1 MKQKNSKRIIFMLM
15 LCTLMITGCSDKKV
29 EERIDT
35 VSENVEDK
43 KIEEKEIVC
52 KMTKGEVTYFTD
64 FRIAIEHHINLDD
77 IHLKSTMG
85 EENMYDDEGRILRK
99 LYFSNEEMK
108 YKKEYVWD
116 GEGYI
121 ATLCDAFENDIR
133 TEEVIFYD
141 VVKEIP
147 KSFRVWDEEG
157 NLYFE
162 RYFKYDEH
170 FYDKQV
176 PESLTTWD
184 SDEGLEISFDAN
196 YDEGWENGNIIKNVY
211 YENGEVTDSYEI
223 IYDTNGNITHKKKYG
238 IDSIELGEFGWHP
251 IDSGLTTEL
260 DVYDEEEKVITKGF
274 FNDDNGKLD
283 EVFYYEYDD
292 LGNLLSIKQ
301 GIEEV
306 VYYTYDE
313 KQNKTGAYKYYDDY
327 YYDNG
332 VSAGKVREYY
342 KYMYDSDNNMIL
354 KEHGDM
360 YPDGSTDL
368 SEKTEYF
375 YDENGNLVEERI
387 YDKNSQ
393 NLLYMKEYNFFNEQ
407 GEICE
412 YCSYDKNGKIDY
424 YYLQNFV
431 YDENG
436 KLRSIIRKGAD
447 GTVLME
453 SDYDQYENLC
463 SFFMTDY
470 NGNVYYE
477 TKYEYE
483 VFEMEKPAE

>member
-1 MKQKNSKRIIFMLM
+1 MKPKNSKRIIFMLM
-15 LCTLMITGCSDKKV
+15 SCTLMITGCSDKKV

-52 KMTKGEVTYFTD
+52 KMTKGEVRHRSSAYQVIGHYID
-64 FRIAIEHHINLDD
+64 LDN
-77 IHLKSTMG
+77 IFLEATVS
-85 EENMYDDEGRILRK
+85 EENMYDDEGRILRR

-121 ATLCDAFENDIR
+121 ATLYDAFDNDIR

-170 FYDKQV
+170 FYDKGV

-223 IYDTNGNITHKKKYG
+223 IYDTNGNITHKEKYG
-238 IDSIELGEFGWHP
+238 IDSIELGEFGWYS
-251 IDSGLTTEL
+251 IDSGLNTEG
-260 DVYDEEEKVITKGF
+260 DVYDEEGNVTQKYF
-274 FNDDNGKLD
+274 YYNDENI
-283 EVFYYEYDD
+283 EEIFYYEYDD
-292 LGNLLSIKQ
+292 SGNLLSIKQ
-301 GIEEV
+301 GMEEV

-313 KQNKTGAYKYYDDY
+313 KQNKTGAYKYYDY
-327 YYDNG
+327 YCDDNG
-332 VSAGKVREYY
+332 VPVEKVREYY

-375 YDENGNLVEERI
+375 YDENGILVEERI

-393 NLLYMKEYNFFNEQ
+393 NLLYMQECNFFNEQ
-407 GEICE
+407 GVICE
-412 YCSYDKNGKIDY
+412 YFAYDENGKIDDY
-424 YYLQNFV
+424 GLKNFV

-436 KLRSIIRKGAD
+436 KLRSIIGKGAD
-447 GTVLME
+447 GTVLSE
-453 SDYDQYENLC
+453 FDFDQYENLC
-463 SFFMTDY
+463 SFFVTDD
-470 NGNVYYE
+470 NGNVLFE
-477 TKYEYE
+477 GKYEYE
-483 VFEMEKPAE
+483 VFEIEKQAE

>member
-1 MKQKNSKRIIFMLM
+1 MKQKNGKRIIFMLM

-29 EERIDT
+29 EEKINT
-35 VSENVEDK
+35 MSENAEEK
-43 KIEEKEIVC
+43 NNEEKEIIC
-52 KMTKGEVTYFTD
+52 KMTKGKFTALPYSH
-64 FRIAIEHHINLDD
+64 ITIGHHINLDD
-77 IHLKSTMG
+77 IALESTMS
-85 EENMYDDEGRILRK
+85 EENMYDDEGRILKR

-121 ATLCDAFENDIR
+121 ATLYDAFENNIR

-147 KSFRVWDEEG
+147 ESFRVWDEEG

-170 FYDKQV
+170 FYEKMV
-176 PESLTTWD
+176 PESLRTWD
-184 SDEGLEISFDAN
+184 SDEGLEVIYN
-196 YDEGWENGNIIKNVY
+196 VKYDEEWENGNIIKNVY

-223 IYDTNGNITHKKKYG
+223 IYDTNGNITHKEKYG
-238 IDSIELGEFGWHP
+238 VTSIDLGEFGWHP

-260 DVYDEEEKVITKGF
+260 DVYDEEEKVIMKGF
-274 FNDDNGKLD
+274 SYDNEKLE

-292 LGNLLSIKQ
+292 FGNLLSIKQ

-313 KQNKTGAYKYYDDY
+313 KQNKTGAYKYYDDDY

-332 VSAGKVREYY
+332 ISVEKVREYY

-360 YPDGSTDL
+360 YPDESTDL

-393 NLLYMKEYNFFNEQ
+393 NLLYIYK
-407 GEICE
+407 
-412 YCSYDKNGKIDY
+412 
-424 YYLQNFV
+424 
-431 YDENG
+431 
-436 KLRSIIRKGAD
+436 
-447 GTVLME
+447 
-453 SDYDQYENLC
+453 
-463 SFFMTDY
+463 
-470 NGNVYYE
+470 
-477 TKYEYE
+477 
-483 VFEMEKPAE
+483 